1 MNLLAYSFLQGVL
14 LGVLFIV
21 CLLLI
26 GIVLLQKG
34 RGGGLT
40 GALGGGGG
48 GGGGAFGAKTGD
60 VFTVITVGLALLFL
74 LLVVVG
80 NWVFSP
86 PKESGGSKADV
97 APVGAPAAPDG
108 MTLPASDDESGSAL
122 PGEADEPVQ
131 TDDQASPAPES
142 EEPPEQAPAAP
153 DEQDTPPADPMTEDS
168 AP

>member
-14 LGVLFIV
+14 LVVLFVV

-34 RGGGLT
+34 RGGGLA
-40 GALGGGGG
+40 GAFGGAG

-60 VFTVITVGLALLFL
+60 VFTIITVALALVFL

-86 PKESGGSKADV
+86 PKASTTARTVSTPAGV
-97 APVGAPAAPDG
+97 PAAPEG
-108 MTLPASDDESGSAL
+108 MTLPATEEESGSDQPAETD
-122 PGEADEPVQ
+122 GEAPSASESDETPTEV
-131 TDDQASPAPES
+131 
-142 EEPPEQAPAAP
+142 PAAP
-153 DEQDTPPADPMTEDS
+153 DVQDTPPAEPVTEEP